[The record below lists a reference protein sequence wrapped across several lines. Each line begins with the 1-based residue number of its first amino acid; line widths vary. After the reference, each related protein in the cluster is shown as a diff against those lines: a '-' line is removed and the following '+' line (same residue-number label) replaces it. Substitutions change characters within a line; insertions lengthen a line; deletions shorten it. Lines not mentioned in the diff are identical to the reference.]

1 MEHAHQLSALAGL
14 IAALRAQ
21 GRTVRLA
28 LHNTERFGLIH
39 LYFAQGRLI
48 RVEGHAGDPARNLL
62 DLATWRHGAVR
73 VDYVEPPS
81 ADAASPAALEAE
93 LSETIDELE
102 RRGVVYPAPPSVNS
116 AATSGVFRSSGAPAG
131 RNGLPPLPGME
142 HLAASFQPAPSGMP
156 PASAVVADDR
166 LTDPQWQLLALA
178 VRQVI
183 ERAAQ
188 LLGGAVAESMLRHA
202 LAQLAA
208 NNAFLAGLELD
219 ASGWLRAREA
229 GFTGRFSTFDVVEAI
244 AALLS
249 QVEMRAASVLG
260 PQRAQ
265 QLIAQAVAPFRVSL
279 EQIGL
284 TVRAR

>member
-21 GRTVRLA
+21 QRTVRLA

-48 RVEGHAGDPARNLL
+48 RVDGHAGDPARNLL
-62 DLATWRHGAVR
+62 DLATWRQGAVR
-73 VDYVEPPS
+73 VDQVEPPA

-93 LSETIDELE
+93 LHQAIAELE
-102 RRGVVYPAPPSVNS
+102 RRGVVYPAPPSVHAAPRWAPSRGPS
-116 AATSGVFRSSGAPAG
+116 ASSGVD
-131 RNGLPPLPGME
+131 GLPPLPE
-142 HLAASFQPAPSGMP
+142 QDAPDAGFVP
-156 PASAVVADDR
+156 PAAEPWPEPDARADR

-178 VRQVI
+178 VHQVT
-183 ERAAQ
+183 ERAGQ
-188 LLGGAVAESMLRHA
+188 LLGGAIAESMMRHA
-202 LAQLAA
+202 LAQLAKDS
-208 NNAFLAGLELD
+208 AFLAGLELD
-219 ASGWLRAREA
+219 NTGWLRAREA
-229 GFTGRFSTFDVVEAI
+229 GFTARFATFDVVEAV

-249 QVEMRAASVLG
+249 QVELRAAGVIG

-265 QLIAQAVAPFRVSL
+265 QLVAQALAPFRASL

-284 TVRAR
+284 AVRAS

>member
-21 GRTVRLA
+21 RRTVRLA

-48 RVEGHAGDPARNLL
+48 RVDGHAGDPARNLL

-73 VDYVEPPS
+73 VDQVEPPV

-93 LSETIDELE
+93 LHQAIAELE
-102 RRGVVYPAPPSVNS
+102 RRGIVYPAPPSVHS
-116 AATSGVFRSSGAPAG
+116 APTWAPYPSPSAPTVLD
-131 RNGLPPLPGME
+131 GLPPLPQQE
-142 HLAASFQPAPSGMP
+142 PPDASFAPPLTDSWP
-156 PASAVVADDR
+156 EPDARADR

-178 VRQVI
+178 VRQVT
-183 ERAAQ
+183 ERAGQ
-188 LLGGAVAESMLRHA
+188 LLGGAIAESMVRHV

-208 NNAFLAGLELD
+208 DNAFLAGIELD
-219 ASGWLRAREA
+219 STGWLRAREA
-229 GFTGRFSTFDVVEAI
+229 GFTARFSTFDVVEAV

-249 QVEMRAASVLG
+249 QVELRAAGVLG
-260 PQRAQ
+260 AKRAQ
-265 QLIAQAVAPFRVSL
+265 QLVAQALAPFRASL

-284 TVRAR
+284 AVRAS